1 MLRLFVAPVVGI
13 SLLWAAPTALAGFD
27 KLFDPNCSDESECSY
42 WIPKLPALKGWHVD
56 EKDSKDTRSRVLVP
70 DGAAASGPAIYARA
84 IRKIDLTPTAQSVAG
99 VMAKEREE
107 AEMMYPGT
115 TFADAPALRSG
126 DKKAVRTQTSAPP
139 KDGEFP
145 RWRRYAYLQ
154 EGTYFI
160 TFELSATSQ
169 AELDALMKDFE
180 QLVAGYKAK
189 LGKT

>member
-1 MLRLFVAPVVGI
+1 MMRLVVVLSVFVLPIFAAPV
-13 SLLWAAPTALAGFD
+13 ALAGFD
-27 KLFDPNCSDESECSY
+27 KLFDPNCSDESDCSY

-56 EKDSKDTRSRVLVP
+56 EKDSKDTRSRTLVP

-84 IRKIDLTPTAQSVAG
+84 IRKIDLTPTAQSIAG
-99 VMAKEREE
+99 VMTKEREE
-107 AEMMYPGT
+107 AEMMYPGS
-115 TFADAPALRSG
+115 TFADGPALRSG
-126 DKKAVRTQTSAPP
+126 DKKAVRTQTSVPP

-180 QLVAGYKAK
+180 QLVASYKAK
-189 LGKT
+189 LRGK